1 VARQNEFFAAGEF
14 ADHPPSFD
22 LFWKAYPKRRGKRL
36 GKAAAL
42 RLWLRLKPKEQCEA
56 YAAAQ
61 NYARCDQVR
70 RGFARDANR
79 FLSADY
85 WRDWVEGVGE
95 EVTER
100 ETMIEELR
108 TRAGARYRT
117 STLVKAGLESMHG
130 GVTKWEDMKDRQLK
144 NILNETRA

>member
-1 VARQNEFFAAGEF
+1 VARQGEFFAAGEF

-22 LFWKAYPKRRGKRL
+22 QFWKAYPKRRGKRL

-42 RLWLRLKPKEQCEA
+42 RLWMRLKAKEQCEA
-56 YAAAQ
+56 YAAAL
-61 NYARCDQVR
+61 NYSRCDQVR

-85 WRDWVEGVGE
+85 WRDWVEGAGE

-100 ETMIEELR
+100 ETIIEELR
-108 TRAGARYRT
+108 MRAGARYGG

-130 GVTKWEDMKDRQLK
+130 GVTTWAEMSDDQLLK
-144 NILNETRA
+144 VKKETR

>member
-1 VARQNEFFAAGEF
+1 MARQNEFFAAGEF
-14 ADHPPSFD
+14 ADHPPNFD

-56 YAAAQ
+56 YAAAI
-61 NYARCDQVR
+61 NYSRCTTVKE
-70 RGFARDANR
+70 GFARDANR

-85 WRDWVEGVGE
+85 WRDWVEGAGE
-95 EVTER
+95 EVTAR
-100 ETMIEELR
+100 DTIVEELQM
-108 TRAGARYRT
+108 RAGARYET

-130 GVTKWEDMKDRQLK
+130 GVTKWAEMSDKLLK
-144 NILNETRA
+144 EIKEATR